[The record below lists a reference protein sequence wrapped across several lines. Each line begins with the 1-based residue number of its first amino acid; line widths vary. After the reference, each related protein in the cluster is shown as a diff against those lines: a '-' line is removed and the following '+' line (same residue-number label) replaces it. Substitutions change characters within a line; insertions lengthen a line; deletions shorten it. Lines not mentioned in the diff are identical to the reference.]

1 VGFAA
6 STSCAGTSAGGQ
18 GQCGSFWAEGYH
30 QHDDHAPHA
39 RFQCAFLNSD
49 SLCQYLAPLLLF
61 LVLSW
66 SHSIARSAP
75 STVSSFISYTGQA
88 CCVLLGVMVPV
99 PLGINEPAAIAHG
112 FLGFQSLCRG
122 SMGEGMHERLPQ
134 LGEVSCRQSAA
145 LWIRSSQRRNA
156 ARRAEISSCIRQLSL
171 PTGAFACSG
180 RAM

>member
-1 VGFAA
+1 MGFAA

-49 SLCQYLAPLLLF
+49 ISLPVPGASVAFPSTELVTLYCQISTCYR
-61 LVLSW
+61 LVLYILYRAGML
-66 SHSIARSAP
+66 H
-75 STVSSFISYTGQA
+75 TTG
-88 CCVLLGVMVPV
+88 CMVPV

-122 SMGEGMHERLPQ
+122 SMGEGMHERHPQ

-145 LWIRSSQRRNA
+145 LWIRSSQLRNA